1 MTGAVTE
8 GTTDGTADG
17 TPGGTAPR
25 RADLLHLSPEA
36 LTQAANA
43 GLVKRALRELAAG
56 QGPQTTLAA
65 DGTLHAAFA
74 DGVACRWPAG
84 ASIVQAHCSCGAP
97 GVCRH
102 RVLAA
107 LAYREAAAGDVP
119 APASA
124 VATADE
130 ATLARLV
137 PAALLQL
144 AAQQRDAGLSVDV
157 RRRSSGEPCDTA
169 RLPSATVRFWAGA
182 ALEAARCDCLRAA
195 ACEHV
200 ALGLWAFRAADVE
213 RPDVPALSVRL
224 GAQGHT
230 HALAAT
236 PFERLAE
243 ALLRHGVA
251 RGPAP
256 LVQALTA
263 ARAAAADAAWLALLL
278 ADIETWCEAYAAR
291 SALYEAEQGV
301 DLLAELALRLA
312 AGGQP
317 GQAAPVLGIGQSGET
332 ALDRLRLMCLGAR
345 TTRDGQARRTTL
357 VLADLDTGT
366 RLVLPHAWQVPQA
379 RREDEAAL
387 RAAERVAPGVRLEAL
402 MKGQLLAQQAARRPD
417 GSVRL
422 ARARSAQNSV
432 LPQSADWGMLGP
444 PVRFDS
450 VAALAA
456 EQRAHPNAALQP
468 RHAARRFVVFSP
480 VAVETPVYDA
490 NAQCVAALLRDGAG
504 RALRLQRTH
513 EAHVPHALDAVA
525 HALSGKAGPLRHVA
539 GLLSWPQG
547 LPVIEPW
554 ALACDG
560 LPVVPD
566 LAAAAGALAALP
578 LGWAPPSQAGPVAQ
592 SLART
597 RALLGELLHHG
608 LAQLPRGWLG
618 HAAALEVDLRA
629 ADLRVLAARWQALL
643 PLLTVAQARPD
654 DSPLAPPLLQLL
666 GLWQLHVDAASQSS

>member
-1 MTGAVTE
+1 MTGDLTGGATG
-8 GTTDGTADG
+8 GTT
-17 TPGGTAPR
+17 PR
-25 RADLLHLSPEA
+25 REDLLHLSPEA

-65 DGTLHAAFA
+65 DGSLHASFT
-74 DGVACRWPAG
+74 DGVSCLWPAG
-84 ASIVQAHCSCGAP
+84 VGIAQAQCSCGAP

-107 LAYREAAAGDVP
+107 MAYREAAGQE
-119 APASA
+119 APAQLSP
-124 VATADE
+124 VAAADD
-130 ATLARLV
+130 AALARVV

-144 AAQQRDAGLSVDV
+144 AAHQRDAGLTVEV

-200 ALGLWAFRAADVE
+200 ALGLWAFRAADAQASE
-213 RPDVPALSVRL
+213 APAASVRL
-224 GAQGHT
+224 GAGGRT
-230 HALAAT
+230 HDVDTT

-251 RGPAP
+251 RGPVP

-291 SALYEAEQGV
+291 SALYEAEQGA

-312 AGGQP
+312 AGRRP

-345 TTRDGQARRTTL
+345 TTRDGPARRTTL

-366 RLVLPHAWQVPQA
+366 RLVLPHTWQVPED
-379 RREDEAAL
+379 RRNDEAAL

-402 MKGQLLAQQAARRPD
+402 MKGQLLAQQAARRAD

-432 LPQSADWGMLGP
+432 LPQSADWAMLGP

-490 NAQCVAALLRDGAG
+490 NAQCVAALLRDGEG
-504 RALRLQRTH
+504 QALLLQRTH

-525 HALSGKAGPLRHVA
+525 HALSGAAGPLRHVA

-554 ALACDG
+554 ALACDAA
-560 LPVVPD
+560 PIVPD
-566 LAAAAGALAALP
+566 LAAPSGALSALP
-578 LGWAPPSQAGPVAQ
+578 LGWVPPVRPGPVAQ
-592 SLART
+592 ALARL

-608 LAQLPRGWLG
+608 LAQLPRGWQG
-618 HAAALEVDLRA
+618 HAAALGADLRA
-629 ADLRVLAARWQALL
+629 ADLRALAERWQAFL
-643 PLLTVAQARPD
+643 PMLTAARARPEGT
-654 DSPLAPPLLQLL
+654 PLAPALLQLL

>member
-1 MTGAVTE
+1 MST
-8 GTTDGTADG
+8 
-17 TPGGTAPR
+17 R
-25 RADLLHLSPEA
+25 RDDLLHLSPEA

-56 QGPQTTLAA
+56 QGPQNTLAA

-74 DGVACRWPAG
+74 DGVACVWPAG
-84 ASIVQAHCSCGAP
+84 ASITQASCSCGAP

-107 LAYREAAAGDVP
+107 LAYRESTLHDPPPQASPV
-119 APASA
+119 ASA
-124 VATADE
+124 DDAA
-130 ATLARLV
+130 LARVV
-137 PAALLQL
+137 PAALLLLAVQL
-144 AAQQRDAGLSVDV
+144 RDAGLTVDV

-182 ALEAARCDCLRAA
+182 ALEAARCDCLRTA

-200 ALGLWAFRAADVE
+200 ALGLWAFRAADAQAA
-213 RPDVPALSVRL
+213 DTPACSVRL
-224 GAQGHT
+224 GAVGRRHEFD
-230 HALAAT
+230 AAA
-236 PFERLAE
+236 FEVLAE
-243 ALLRHGVA
+243 ALLHHGVA

-263 ARAAAADAAWLALLL
+263 ARAAAAEAAWLSLLV
-278 ADIETWCEAYAAR
+278 ADIESWCEAYAAR
-291 SALYEAEQGV
+291 SALYEAGQGAE
-301 DLLAELALRLA
+301 LLAELSLRLA
-312 AGGQP
+312 AGRQP
-317 GQAAPVLGIGQSGET
+317 GQAAPVLGIGQAGET

-345 TTRDGQARRTTL
+345 TTRDGTARRTTL

-366 RLVLPHAWQVPQA
+366 RLVLPHHWQVPEA
-379 RREDEAAL
+379 RRADEASL

-402 MKGQLLAQQAARRPD
+402 MSGQLLAQQAARRPD

-432 LPQSADWGMLGP
+432 LPQSADWGMLGA

-450 VAALAA
+450 VAALVA

-480 VAVETPVYDA
+480 AAVGTPVFDA
-490 NAQCVAALLRDGAG
+490 TAQCVAALLRDAQGQ
-504 RALRLQRTH
+504 ALLLQRSH

-525 HALSGKAGPLRHVA
+525 QALSGAAGPLRHVA
-539 GLLSWPQG
+539 GLLSWQQG

-560 LPVVPD
+560 APTVPD
-566 LAAAAGALAALP
+566 RAEPSGALAALP
-578 LGWAPPSQAGPVAQ
+578 LGEAPPARPGPVG
-592 SLART
+592 
-597 RALLGELLHHG
+597 RALQRMGALSGELLHHG
-608 LAQLPRGWLG
+608 LAQLPRAWHG
-618 HAAALEVDLRA
+618 HAAALGADLRA
-629 ADLRVLAARWQALL
+629 ADLQVLADRWQALL
-643 PLLTVAQARPD
+643 APMKAAQARPD
-654 DSPLAPPLLQLL
+654 GTALAAPLMQLL
-666 GLWQLHVDAASQSS
+666 ALWQLHVDAASQAG